1 MDLFGVT
8 ASGRFHSTK
17 WIRKKGGLVWKSGR
31 TWHFKF
37 VKHKK
42 HRPNKRTQTRW
53 PFSRGKFADLEAEE
67 VGGSGEEED
76 EGFDED
82 RDHVRT
88 SIYSTLSDSK
98 NNLSIGLSPVPVTV
112 TTRII
117 TFLVGDPYK
126 PSFATV
132 TGRGDNPTY
141 QLVLF
146 SAGKNCL

>member
-1 MDLFGVT
+1 M
-8 ASGRFHSTK
+8 K
-17 WIRKKGGLVWKSGR
+17 YKKL
-31 TWHFKF
+31 
-37 VKHKK
+37 
-42 HRPNKRTQTRW
+42 RPNKGTQTRW

-117 TFLVGDPYK
+117 TFIGGDPYK

-132 TGRGDNPTY
+132 TGRGTT
-141 QLVLF
+141 QLINLF
-146 SAGKNCL
+146 FFLLVKIAYRSGMFFQKIQRHVCDFWLVTGVH